1 MHRPVSAMPAEDVP
15 LSSRSR
21 SSSERSLPAD
31 WFLRSRLKLRHL
43 TLFLALDQH
52 RNLHR
57 AATILNMSQ
66 PAASKM
72 LGEVE
77 KALGVSLFDRLP
89 RGVEPTWYGEILIRH
104 ARTILA
110 ELGQAGDEL
119 DALITGHG
127 GSVAIGAVTAPA
139 IDSVAEAVK
148 EVRRAHPDLRVSLET
163 DTSDGLIARLL
174 ESHIDFAVARIPRS
188 VDPTAF
194 AYEEVG
200 EEELACL
207 VRDGHPLADAGP
219 LDAATLARQ
228 PWVLQPRGRLL
239 RSHIDAYF
247 AGRGV
252 APPRDVVDTAS
263 VLISLAM
270 IARTDAVT
278 AVARSVANFLA
289 TPGQFRALDTVDR
302 LSVEPFGI
310 VRRRDKPLS
319 PGAQRLYEAV
329 RAQLLPAGS

>member
-1 MHRPVSAMPAEDVP
+1 VSPRAAT
-15 LSSRSR
+15 
-21 SSSERSLPAD
+21 ERSLPPD
-31 WFLRSRLKLRHL
+31 WFLRARLKLRHFN
-43 TLFLALDQH
+43 LFLALDQH

-77 KALGVSLFDRLP
+77 KALGVPLFERLP

-127 GSVAIGAVTAPA
+127 GSAAVGAVTAPA
-139 IDSVAEAVK
+139 IDAVAEAVK
-148 EVRRAHPDLRVSLET
+148 EVRRVNPDLRVSLET
-163 DTSDGLIARLL
+163 DTSDVLIGRLL

-194 AYEEVG
+194 DYEEVG

-207 VRDGHPLADAGP
+207 VRDGHPLLDRGP
-219 LDAATLARQ
+219 VDAATLAAQ

-239 RSHIDAYF
+239 RSHLDAYF

-252 APPRDVVDTAS
+252 APPKDVVDTAS
-263 VLISLAM
+263 VLIALAM
-270 IARTDAVT
+270 IGRTDAVT
-278 AVARSVANFLA
+278 AVARTVAELVTA
-289 TPGQFRALDTVDR
+289 PGRFRTLETADR
-302 LSVEPFGI
+302 LTVEPFGI
-310 VRRRDKPLS
+310 VRLRQKPLS
-319 PGAQRLYEAV
+319 PGAQRLYAAV
-329 RAQLLPAGS
+329 RAQLLPGAAG